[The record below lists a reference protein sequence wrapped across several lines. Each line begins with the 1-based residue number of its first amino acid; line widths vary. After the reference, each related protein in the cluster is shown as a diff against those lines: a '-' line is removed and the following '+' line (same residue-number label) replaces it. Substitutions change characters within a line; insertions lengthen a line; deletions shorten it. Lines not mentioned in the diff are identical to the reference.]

1 MMLYEEES
9 KGSIAREDI
18 YKVDRV
24 VSRDLSRARRRAQRD
39 CLQEALEPG
48 WHVGRTYQAREARV

>member
-1 MMLYEEES
+1 MRKNLR
-9 KGSIAREDI
+9 GSIAREDI

-39 CLQEALEPG
+39 LTQHAQTKKLIVSFPDLLLG
-48 WHVGRTYQAREARV
+48 W

>member
-1 MMLYEEES
+1 MLYEEES

-24 VSRDLSRARRRAQRD
+24 VSRDLSRARRGVP
-39 CLQEALEPG
+39 LPTFSL
-48 WHVGRTYQAREARV
+48 